1 MARVLMVCI
10 IGAVVIAGG
19 VALWGGSVSARG
31 GSISTVLIV
40 AFLALC
46 CGGMLFGMRGKHHEG
61 NDQRH
66 GPHARIRSDRTQERR

>member
-1 MARVLMVCI
+1 MARVLIACI

-19 VALWGGSVSARG
+19 VAVWGGSVSVRA

-40 AFLALC
+40 AFLVLC

-61 NDQRH
+61 HDQPH